1 MKFKMKINY
10 NGFVDLVLETVASEN
25 IEQVQEN
32 AIGIEAGISILGKYM
47 EEIAEHTIE
56 TEDPWLVEWC
66 KNLMIIKEAEEGKK

>member
-1 MKFKMKINY
+1 MKIKMKINY
-10 NGFVDLVLETVASEN
+10 NGFVDLVMETVASEN

-47 EEIAEHTIE
+47 EEISEHTIE

-66 KNLMIIKEAEEGKK
+66 KNLMIIKEEEHG